1 MEALEAILSAPVLF
15 AVVAIA
21 SFALVAK
28 AIVGVL
34 RQLPSL
40 STQLEQVQRQLS
52 SAHEGIPQKRAALG
66 KLHEKIKPLKLT
78 AQHLQDYS
86 TTLLDIERKAVREEE
101 DRMHREDI
109 PIHRPGAP
117 RDI

>member
-1 MEALEAILSAPVLF
+1 MEALEAALSAPVLF

-21 SFALVAK
+21 SFALVAR
-28 AIVGVL
+28 AVVGVL
-34 RQLPSL
+34 RQLPTL

-52 SAHEGIPQKRAALG
+52 SVHDGIPLKRAALSS
-66 KLHEKIKPLKLT
+66 LQEKIKPLKLT

-101 DRMHREDI
+101 DKMHREDI